1 VIGIVKLKGFFPSVA
16 RLSFGVSGDG
26 GVGLAFKAPC
36 PTPSPSEAA
45 EASVAGNA
53 GLSGFVFLFAF
64 CFLDSCFAHGLAAQ
78 LDAMSV
84 VHEPVE
90 DAVSDGGVADLLV
103 PLGDGNL

>member
-45 EASVAGNA
+45 EVSVADNTGCQVSFSSL
-53 GLSGFVFLFAF
+53 LSVFLVRV
-64 CFLDSCFAHGLAAQ
+64 LRMDSPRSS
-78 LDAMSV
+78 MR
-84 VHEPVE
+84 
-90 DAVSDGGVADLLV
+90 
-103 PLGDGNL
+103 